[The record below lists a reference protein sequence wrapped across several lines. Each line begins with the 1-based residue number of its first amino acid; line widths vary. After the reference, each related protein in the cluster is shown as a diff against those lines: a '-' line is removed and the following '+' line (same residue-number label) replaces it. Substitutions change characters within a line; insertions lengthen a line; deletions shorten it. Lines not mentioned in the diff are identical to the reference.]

1 MVNYIRLRATDH
13 SQGATVTD
21 RNEAKS
27 VPLPRIVAIDGP
39 AASGKSTVGD
49 SLAKRLGYVYF
60 DTGAMYRAVTWAAM
74 ERGTALTDH
83 DAVGALAEALD
94 IDILPPA
101 DDLTDGRQTTVLVD
115 GVDVTWAIRTPDV
128 DRNVSTVSAIPRV
141 RAALTQHQR
150 RISRRFTESNA
161 EAGGLVMVGRD
172 IGTVVLPDA
181 PLKVYL
187 DASAEERARR
197 RYEELIRRGKEV
209 NYADVLA
216 DMRRR
221 DEIDTNRAVAPLR
234 AAADAHVLMTDGFT
248 PDGIVEQILALMRG
262 EVIGNWRQGNNYV

>member
-1 MVNYIRLRATDH
+1 MTERH
-13 SQGATVTD
+13 
-21 RNEAKS
+21 EAES
-27 VPLPRIVAIDGP
+27 LPLPRIVAIDGP
-39 AASGKSTVGD
+39 AASGKSTVGF
-49 SLAKRLGYVYF
+49 SLAERLGYVYF

-74 ERGTALTDH
+74 QRGTVLADH
-83 DAVGALAEALD
+83 DAVGALAEMLD
-94 IDILPPA
+94 IDILSPS

-115 GVDVTWAIRTPDV
+115 GEDVTWAIRTPDV
-128 DRNVSTVSAIPRV
+128 DRNVSTVSAIARV

-150 RISRRFTESNA
+150 RISRRFGENN

-197 RYEELIRRGKEV
+197 RYEELIRRGKDV

-221 DEIDTNRAVAPLR
+221 DEIDTTRAVAPLR
-234 AAADAHVLMTDGFT
+234 AATDAHILMTDGFT

-262 EVIGNWRQGNNYV
+262 EVIGDW

>member
-1 MVNYIRLRATDH
+1 MSMPN
-13 SQGATVTD
+13 
-21 RNEAKS
+21 
-27 VPLPRIVAIDGP
+27 IVAIDGP
-39 AASGKSTVGD
+39 AASGKSTVGF
-49 SLAKRLGYVYF
+49 SLAERLGYVYF

-74 ERGTALTDH
+74 QREMDLADH

-94 IDILPPA
+94 IDILPPS
-101 DDLTDGRQTTVLVD
+101 DDLCDGRQTTVLVD
-115 GVDVTWAIRTPDV
+115 GMDVTWAIRAPDV

-141 RAALTQHQR
+141 RTALTQHQR
-150 RISRRFTESNA
+150 RISRRFSQGNVVA
-161 EAGGLVMVGRD
+161 EGLVMVGRD

-197 RYEELIRRGKEV
+197 RYEELMRRGKGV
-209 NYADVLA
+209 GYADVLA

-221 DEIDTNRAVAPLR
+221 DEIDTHRAVAPLR

-262 EVIGNWRQGNNYV
+262 EVIGDW